1 MINVSSVT
9 KYLTVLLI
17 LLSLTGN
24 TEAISSIA
32 FTIENDG
39 IIRKDQGY
47 TSGMFLSYNPHA
59 NYSIK
64 NSAPY
69 GIKHLASLLS
79 LNDQY
84 LQAWQVSIG
93 QQIWTPV
100 DIEITDEQEDSR
112 PYAGLLFLKTNFFEL
127 SPRLTHKYTFML
139 GRVGPGSYAEKT
151 QRWLHD
157 LIGSESP
164 LGWDKQIN
172 NHWVYM
178 LGIERQRLL
187 SRTDVGANYG
197 YDLSWTA
204 RANIGNYKSEV
215 ALGVFYRW
223 GISLS
228 ESFGSVGF
236 TPGNYLDASVLS
248 SSTSGSFVYLGVEG
262 RYRFNDIT
270 IDGDRPEHIYNI
282 AIENLQS
289 SVISGITY
297 YHKNYGISFNLAF
310 SSPEYIQDESSLS
323 TTGTIEFFLRF

>member
-112 PYAGLLFLKTNFFEL
+112 PYAGLLFLKTNFL
-127 SPRLTHKYTFML
+127 
-139 GRVGPGSYAEKT
+139 
-151 QRWLHD
+151 
-157 LIGSESP
+157 
-164 LGWDKQIN
+164 
-172 NHWVYM
+172 
-178 LGIERQRLL
+178 
-187 SRTDVGANYG
+187 NY
-197 YDLSWTA
+197 
-204 RANIGNYKSEV
+204 
-215 ALGVFYRW
+215 
-223 GISLS
+223 
-228 ESFGSVGF
+228 
-236 TPGNYLDASVLS
+236 
-248 SSTSGSFVYLGVEG
+248 
-262 RYRFNDIT
+262 
-270 IDGDRPEHIYNI
+270 H
-282 AIENLQS
+282 
-289 SVISGITY
+289 
-297 YHKNYGISFNLAF
+297 
-310 SSPEYIQDESSLS
+310 QD
-323 TTGTIEFFLRF
+323 